1 MEAVGAV
8 EIKPKKSGKKVLKII
23 GIAFLGI
30 ICVIILAVLICFI
43 VHKCLSASE
52 RKLLDRAGLVN
63 PVSAGDYNLNAYIYG
78 NDNPKH
84 TIVGISGLGVSDY
97 SVTLGNVCDSLAEE
111 NKIAIIDRAGYGISD
126 DTTKPQTV
134 DRIVDDYR
142 TVLKNSGLE
151 APPYILMPHSIGGV
165 YATHWQ
171 YKYPEE
177 IEAVIYIDPTQIGSL
192 DFLEEEPEAW
202 DADIWDYLSA
212 LACKAGLHREY
223 YLFQKLKLWGGVPDD
238 ILDCSKALCMNQPYS
253 FAMYSEGTLE
263 KENITKVYNEL
274 KPNDIPKLYLSS
286 SFLNEETVEEDF
298 KAQLGYI
305 NSIYD
310 SFGMDRLEISN
321 DPEKVKEL
329 SHKLYESSVELNEKS
344 ILPYVERL
352 GNCTLVSLAGDHML
366 YLQKPDEVL
375 RECEIFLNTLD
386 AGE

>member
-8 EIKPKKSGKKVLKII
+8 GIKPKKSGKKVLKII
-23 GIAFLGI
+23 GIAFLCI

-63 PVSAGDYNLNAYIYG
+63 HVSAGDYNLNAYIYG
-78 NDNPKH
+78 SDNPKH

-151 APPYILMPHSIGGV
+151 APYILMPHSIGGV

-263 KENITKVYNEL
+263 KENITKVHNEL

-375 RECEIFLNTLD
+375 RECGIFLNTLD

>member
-1 MEAVGAV
+1 MEAVETV
-8 EIKPKKSGKKVLKII
+8 EVKPKKSGKKALKII
-23 GIAFLGI
+23 GIAFLCI
-30 ICVIILAVLICFI
+30 ICAIILAVFICFI

-52 RKLLDRAGLVN
+52 RKLLDRAGLIN

-84 TIVGISGLGVSDY
+84 TIVGISGLGISDY

-111 NKIAIIDRAGYGISD
+111 NKIVIIDRAGYGISD

-151 APPYILMPHSIGGV
+151 GPYILMPHSIGGV

-171 YKYPEE
+171 YKYHEE

-192 DFLEEEPEAW
+192 DMFEEESEHW
-202 DADIWDYLSA
+202 DTSIWDYLTM

-223 YLFQKLKLWGGVPDD
+223 YLFDKLKPWGGVPDES
-238 ILDCSKALCMNQPYS
+238 LDFSKALNMNQPYS
-253 FAMYSEGTLE
+253 FAMCSEEKLE
-263 KENITKVYNEL
+263 KENIIKVFNEL

-286 SFLNEETVEEDF
+286 AFLNEETVEEDL
-298 KAQLGYI
+298 KAQIDYI

-310 SFGMDRLEISN
+310 SFGMDKLGISN
-321 DPEKVKEL
+321 NPEKIKEL
-329 SHKLYESSVELNEKS
+329 SHKFYESNVAFNERS
-344 ILPYVERL
+344 IVPYVEKL

-375 RECEIFLNTLD
+375 RECEMFLNTLD